1 MRGLASHILRGRVP
15 AILVVAALAVLS
27 LALPPLSW
35 PLAWFS
41 AGGVALV
48 TLQQGARE
56 GLLNV
61 AGASALVALVGS
73 PFGLMNLAL
82 GLALTLWLPVW
93 IAAAA
98 FGASRSLALGLMVC
112 SLLGMLAV
120 TGFWLA
126 VDDPVGWWQQYIR
139 EQLLPVLEQA
149 GMLAELPADF
159 EPQLLATARIMT
171 GVLAA
176 SSVFGLSLGLLIG
189 RWWQAVALR
198 PGAFGEEFRRLR
210 LGRSASLLMA
220 VLILGALLLPGAA
233 GTFLANLVPVLGLLF
248 LFQGLALSHALL
260 GRRPQDRGWLFGVYV
275 VLVLFMPWSLLFL
288 AGLGWLD
295 NGLDFR
301 ARLPAGE

>member
-1 MRGLASHILRGRVP
+1 MRGLASYILRGRVS

-41 AGGVALV
+41 AGGTALV

-61 AGASALVALVGS
+61 AGATVLVGLVGS
-73 PFGLMNLAL
+73 PFGLMSLAA

-98 FGASRSLALGLMVC
+98 LGASRSLALGLMVC

-120 TGFWLA
+120 LGVWLA

-139 EQLLPVLEQA
+139 ENLLPVLEQA
-149 GMLAELPADF
+149 GMLAEMPADF
-159 EPQLLATARIMT
+159 ELRLAEAARIMT
-171 GVLAA
+171 GALAA

-189 RWWQAVALR
+189 RWWQAVARR

-210 LGRSASLLMA
+210 LGRSVSLLMA
-220 VLILGALLLPGAA
+220 VLILGAVLLPDAA
-233 GTFLANLVPVLGLLF
+233 ARLLANLVPVLGVLF
-248 LFQGLALSHALL
+248 LLQGLAVVHAAL
-260 GRRPQDRGWLFGVYV
+260 GRRPQDRGWMVVFYV
-275 VLVLFMPWSLLFL
+275 LLVLFMPWSLVFT
-288 AGLGWLD
+288 AVLGWLD